1 MRINFDPKSEYCGI
15 IAPSSRLHSDD
26 DFESLAAICHE
37 VMDTYSIKI
46 KFDPEV
52 LHDTSYL
59 FYAAP
64 LEKRTQSLMD
74 FLEDDEVKLIW
85 CWRGGYGASEVAHEL
100 LRNDFALSSPKIL
113 IGYSDITS
121 LHILFNQKFGIPSIH
136 GEVFNQILRK
146 PEKITLI
153 LDLLKGKS
161 SSFSL
166 TPLNKL
172 AISPINGIVT
182 GGNLKVITTIIGTKL
197 HPNFD
202 NTILMLEEINE
213 APYSVMRSLR
223 QMEYAGLLDKVK
235 AIVFGDIISDA
246 EHMKDVLN
254 AFSKEA
260 KVPVFKT
267 DGFGHG
273 DINKPFCMGVTGTIS
288 TKDYILEIPS
298 PFRIETR
305 SQPEP

>member
-1 MRINFDPKSEYCGI
+1 MKINFDPRSEYCAI
-15 IAPSSRLHSDD
+15 IAPSSRMHSSDD
-26 DFESLAAICHE
+26 FTRLAKVCFKT
-37 VMDTYSIKI
+37 MDAHSIKT
-46 KFDPEV
+46 KCNFQV
-52 LHDTSYL
+52 LHDTSHL

-64 LEKRTQSLMD
+64 LEKRTQNLID

-100 LRNDFALSSPKIL
+100 LKKNFELKSPKIL
-113 IGYSDITS
+113 IGCSDITS
-121 LHILFNQKFGIPSIH
+121 LHILFNKKLGIPSIH

-146 PEKITLI
+146 SEKMPPI
-153 LDLLKGKS
+153 LDLLQGKS
-161 SSFSL
+161 SSFIL

-172 AISPINGIVT
+172 ATRAIQGVIT
-182 GGNLKVITTIIGTKL
+182 GGNLTVITTIIGTKL

-202 NTILMLEEINE
+202 NAILMLEEVNE
-213 APYSVMRSLR
+213 APYSVMRSLK
-223 QMEYAGLLDKVK
+223 QMEYAGLLKKVK

-254 AFSKEA
+254 VFAKEI

-273 DINKPFCMGVTGTIS
+273 DINKPFCMGIKGTID
-288 TKDYILEIPS
+288 TKNYTLEIPS
-298 PFRIETR
+298 PFRMDIK
-305 SQPEP
+305 SQPET